1 MDEPLCRILVA
12 EDDPAI
18 RRLLGATLRR
28 RRLEVELAENGAL
41 AIDALK
47 KGGDFSVL
55 VLDLNMPHVDGWE
68 VLRWLAKHPE
78 RRPESVIVVSATDRE
93 ALSGLDYTIVNAIIF
108 KPFDVVQLGAYIK
121 GAAQQGRR
129 DRRRGRVVARV
140 E

>member
-1 MDEPLCRILVA
+1 MDEALCRILVA

-28 RRLEVELAENGAL
+28 RRLEVELAENGAE

-47 KGGDFSVL
+47 RGEFAVL
-55 VLDLNMPHVDGWE
+55 VLDLNMPDVDGWE
-68 VLRWLAKHPE
+68 VLRWLAKHPDC
-78 RRPESVIVVSATDRE
+78 RPASVIVVSATDRE
-93 ALSGLDYTIVNAIIF
+93 ALRGLDFTIVNAIMF

-121 GAAQQGRR
+121 GAAQQGQR